1 MSTRWATFDCYGT
14 LVDWNG
20 GIRSALAALWPA
32 ADADALLA
40 AYHAHEPQVQAG
52 RGISYRQVMAEVLQ
66 RVAESFGEQ
75 VPAGREDALG
85 ESLPDWPVFPEVPAS
100 LAELRDRGWQLAI
113 LSNTDT
119 SLLDA
124 SLAAIGVPV
133 DLRVVAS
140 EIGSYKPGL
149 AHWQVF
155 FDRSGANRQ
164 AHVHVAA
171 SLFHDIQPAARQGLH
186 AVWINRLGETSELP
200 RDAEL
205 PDLRGLPDTLERV
218 VPAA

>member
-1 MSTRWATFDCYGT
+1 MGTRWATFDCYGT

-20 GIRSALAALWPA
+20 GIRSTLAALWPA

-40 AYHAHEPQVQAG
+40 AYHAHEPGVQAG
-52 RGISYRQVMAEVLQ
+52 RGIPYRQVMAEVLQ
-66 RVAESFGEQ
+66 RVAADIGEQ

-85 ESLPDWPVFPEVPAS
+85 ESLPSWPVFPEVPDS
-100 LAELRDRGWQLAI
+100 LAELRERGWRLAI
-113 LSNTDT
+113 LSNTDPE
-119 SLLDA
+119 LLDT

-155 FDRSGANRQ
+155 FDRARARRE

-171 SLFHDIQPAARQGLH
+171 SLFHDIEPAARQGLR
-186 AVWINRLGETSELP
+186 AVWINRLGESSDLP

-205 PDLRGLPDTLERV
+205 PDLAGLPEVLDRL
-218 VPAA
+218 VPDA